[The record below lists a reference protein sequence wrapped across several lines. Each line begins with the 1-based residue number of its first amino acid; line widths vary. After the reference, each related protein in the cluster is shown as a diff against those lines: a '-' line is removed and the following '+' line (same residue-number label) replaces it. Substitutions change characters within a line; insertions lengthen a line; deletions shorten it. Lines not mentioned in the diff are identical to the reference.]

1 MILEVISVLGDKDL
15 RYVFIYIYMQTNSD
29 YATNLQTYKDFTGL
43 GNIYGQIIETW
54 QDLTPK
60 GSWGKEMP
68 LLQWY
73 IGWCSIII
81 GGRYIISVSFNFF
94 YDWNL
99 RSLLLTTVVGMSSAN
114 QIGRWKWENERW
126 PAPKRRCLTP
136 EKGGRNGKA
145 FIHTYV
151 YNICICIYCIYDL
164 YIQYIYIFAHRVHG
178 TGDF

>member
-1 MILEVISVLGDKDL
+1 
-15 RYVFIYIYMQTNSD
+15 MQTNSD

-94 YDWNL
+94 M
-99 RSLLLTTVVGMSSAN
+99 TETFAVFSS
-114 QIGRWKWENERW
+114 QRWSEC
-126 PAPKRRCLTP
+126 RRRIKSAGES
-136 EKGGRNGKA
+136 EKTKDGPRQSAGA
-145 FIHTYV
+145 
-151 YNICICIYCIYDL
+151 
-164 YIQYIYIFAHRVHG
+164 
-178 TGDF
+178 